1 MIAIIDYDAGNLRSV
16 QKALAHVGGEAII
29 TDNPQ
34 EILRANQVIL
44 PGVGSFGDCMKQ
56 LHNKNLVTTVHEVV
70 NNDTPFLGICLGL
83 QLLFE
88 SSEESPGVAGLG
100 VLPGKIKKIPSCKD
114 LKIPHIGW
122 NSLDFTKPSPLFSSL
137 EQGAFVYFIH
147 SYYMQPT
154 NPDIVI
160 ASTNYG
166 ATLPIALQRDNVFAT
181 QFHPEK
187 SGDVGLTILENFTR
201 MGGGI

>member
-1 MIAIIDYDAGNLRSV
+1 MIAIIDYGAGNLRSV

-34 EILRANQVIL
+34 KILRANQVIL

-70 NNDTPFLGICLGL
+70 NNGTPFLGICLGL

-100 VLPGKIKKIPSCKD
+100 VLPGKIKKIPSYKD